1 VRGTKRDCGDV
12 GMETAVERM
21 RSMGEV
27 ESLMPRGNIRRVE
40 VAVPMPEAKRR
51 VLAFFKTHPGLRRAS
66 EFAIA
71 IWPEAEFK
79 AQGAGA
85 AASRIL
91 VALKKDGLVRWTSR
105 DGNWGWELR

>member
-1 VRGTKRDCGDV
+1 
-12 GMETAVERM
+12 
-21 RSMGEV
+21 
-27 ESLMPRGNIRRVE
+27 MPSGNIRRVK

-51 VLAFFKTHPGLRRAS
+51 VLEFFKTHPGLRKAS

-71 IWPEAEFK
+71 IWPEAHFR

-91 VALKKDGLVRWTSR
+91 VALKKDGLVAWRSR
-105 DGNWGWELR
+105 DGDWGWELR